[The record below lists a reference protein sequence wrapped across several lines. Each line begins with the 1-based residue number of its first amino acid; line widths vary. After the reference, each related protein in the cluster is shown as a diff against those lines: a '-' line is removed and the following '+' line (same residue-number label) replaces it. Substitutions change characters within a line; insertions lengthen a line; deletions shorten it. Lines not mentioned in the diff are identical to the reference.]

1 MGSPR
6 RRPLLN
12 LHPAEKTPTARN
24 RISQFMDHLW
34 SPWRYQYVQ
43 KEKTGGGCVFCKA
56 AAAERD
62 EDNLV
67 VYRAR
72 KNYIILNLY
81 PYSTGHLM
89 VVPYEHVDMLQY
101 ASEETLQE
109 MILLTQRAQIRLQ
122 EIYRPPGFNLGMNL
136 GESAGAGI
144 AEHIH
149 MHVLPRWTGDSNFM
163 TTIGET
169 RILPEELSVTWQRL
183 NGAFRTVRE

>member
-1 MGSPR
+1 
-6 RRPLLN
+6 
-12 LHPAEKTPTARN
+12 
-24 RISQFMDHLW
+24 MDHLW

-43 KEKTGGGCVFCKA
+43 KEKTGGGCVFCNA

-67 VYRAR
+67 VYRGK

-89 VVPYEHVDMLQY
+89 VVPYEHVDTLQD
-101 ASEETLQE
+101 ASRETLEE
-109 MILLTQRAQIRLQ
+109 MMLLVQRSQRSLQ
-122 EIYRPPGFNLGMNL
+122 AIYRPPGFNLGMNL

-149 MHVLPRWTGDSNFM
+149 MHVLPRWPGDTNFM
-163 TTIGET
+163 TTVAET
-169 RILPEELSVTWQRL
+169 RVLPENLATTWL
-183 NGAFRTVRE
+183 KLREEFSKPD